1 MNNTK
6 HKGSIIKDILNPPK
20 DTMLNPV
27 VVLDW
32 YSNPQTQALLS
43 AKEKDKQIR
52 KAFMPNQANQ
62 AMNEL
67 VITSIFAIGLRA
79 YFKTRGIQHFWVR
92 NLVLDQKN
100 IMVDT
105 SVIYIKDQRTIDRFT
120 EITEFGGQDP
130 NRQTL
135 EDILSLKLQ
144 RSAQNKKPYP
154 GNTNILTYAYKQ
166 GYTVDMQAV
175 QKWVQVNIKG
185 LPKYRV
191 FLLLRYQFPKFVL
204 SEISDPSRGHVQF
217 HLWNEVEDIRQSGQG
232 DAAKIRGLSRKQR
245 NRLLRDYLV

>member
-1 MNNTK
+1 MNSAK
-6 HKGSIIKDILNPPK
+6 HKNGIVEDILNPPK

-27 VVLDW
+27 LVLDW
-32 YSNPQTQALLS
+32 YSNPRTQALLS

-52 KAFMPNQANQ
+52 KAFMPNQASQ

-79 YFKTRGIQHFWVR
+79 YFKMHGIQHFWVR

-105 SVIYIKDQRTIDRFT
+105 SVIYREGQGTVDRFV

-130 NRQTL
+130 DRQTL
-135 EDILSLKLQ
+135 EDILGLKLQ

-154 GNTNILTYAYKQ
+154 DKTNILAYAYKQ
-166 GYTVDMQAV
+166 GYTVDMQSV
-175 QKWVQVNIKG
+175 QKWVQANIKE
-185 LPKYRV
+185 LPEYRV
-191 FLLLRYQFPKFVL
+191 FLLLRHQFPKFVL
-204 SEISDPSRGHVQF
+204 SEISNPSRDHVQF

-232 DAAKIRGLSRKQR
+232 DAAEIQGLGQKQR
-245 NRLLRDYLV
+245 DRLLRDYLA